1 MTLQECYAAMGG
13 NYEEVLGR
21 LRSDRLIQKFV
32 LKFVDDGSYQLLLD
46 SMASQNY
53 EDAFRAAH
61 TIKGVCQNLGLTRL
75 LNSSS
80 QLSRLYSGGRRPCG
94 AGGHGL
100 PGNHRRH
107 SGFPGVPWCV
117 MPGAAARGHGGTNR

>member
-13 NYEEVLGR
+13 NYEEVVGR

-32 LKFVDDGSYQLLLD
+32 LKFMDDGSYQLLLD

-53 EDAFRAAH
+53 QDAFRAAH

-75 LNSSS
+75 LDSSS
-80 QLSRLYSGGRRPCG
+80 QLSEALRHGYTPEADGLVEQVSRDYQDTISAIQAFQASVG
-94 AGGHGL
+94 A
-100 PGNHRRH
+100 
-107 SGFPGVPWCV
+107 
-117 MPGAAARGHGGTNR
+117 